1 LQGGKLP
8 PDVLRSLILGRI
20 QNKNPDVLV
29 HASLGEDSA
38 VIDFGDYVCA
48 LSVDPI
54 TGADEGA
61 GWLAVHV
68 SCNDVAANGAAP
80 VGVLLSVLCPEVG
93 YMERLKAIMTE
104 AERAAGELGIE
115 ILGGHTEV
123 MPDLSKPIITVTAVG
138 KAPRDRLV
146 TSGGARPGDQLLLTK
161 GAGIEGTAILAHDY
175 ADILAGRVP
184 PDILERARGFA
195 SMISVV
201 REGILAAEAGATAM
215 HDVTEG
221 GVLGAVYEMAEA
233 SGAGVEVWAGSI
245 PVLEETRVI
254 CEALEA
260 DPLCLISSG
269 AMLIAAREGESLKE
283 RLGAQSIKSEVI
295 GRFTPSPRRVLVTA
309 GGPRTITAPQ
319 GDELWRVR
327 ARLDALLAS
336 GSPGRAG

>member
-8 PDVLRSLILGRI
+8 PDVLRSVVLGRI
-20 QNKNPDVLV
+20 RNRNPEVLV

-68 SCNDVAANGAAP
+68 SCNDVAANGTTP
-80 VGVLLSVLCPEVG
+80 VGVLLSVLCPEAG
-93 YMERLKAIMTE
+93 YAERLEAIMTD

-123 MPDLSKPIITVTAVG
+123 MPGLCKPIITVTAVG

-161 GAGIEGTAILAHDY
+161 GAGIEGTAILAYDY
-175 ADILAGRVP
+175 GDILAGRVP
-184 PDILERARGFA
+184 PGILERARGFV

-201 REGILAAEAGATAM
+201 KEGILAATAGATAM

-233 SGAGVEVWAGSI
+233 SGTGVEVWACSI
-245 PVLEETRVI
+245 PILEETRAI

-260 DPLCLISSG
+260 DPLSLISSG
-269 AMLIAAREGESLKE
+269 AMLIAAREGECLKE
-283 RLGAQSIKSEVI
+283 HLEAQGVRAEVI
-295 GRFTPSPRRVLVTA
+295 GRFTPGSQRVLIT
-309 GGPRTITAPQ
+309 GNGPRTIAPPQ